1 MISLRDIY
9 DYLNVSS
16 NFALLSFQPSSFE
29 KEIRD
34 ENWVQA
40 MDEEINSI
48 EKNDTWDLVN
58 FLKDK
63 SLIGVKWV
71 YKTKLNEKD
80 ENDRFKAIIVSK
92 GF

>member
-29 KEIRD
+29 KAIRD

-40 MDEEINSI
+40 MDEEI
-48 EKNDTWDLVN
+48 E
-58 FLKDK
+58 
-63 SLIGVKWV
+63 
-71 YKTKLNEKD
+71 
-80 ENDRFKAIIVSK
+80 AI
-92 GF
+92 